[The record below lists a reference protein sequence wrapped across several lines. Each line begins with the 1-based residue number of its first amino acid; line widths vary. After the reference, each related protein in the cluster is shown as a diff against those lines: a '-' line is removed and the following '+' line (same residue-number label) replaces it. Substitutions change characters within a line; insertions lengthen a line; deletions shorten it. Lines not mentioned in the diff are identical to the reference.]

1 MASRGVVFWDFDGT
15 LGFGPHGPGAWAPC
29 LVEALDE
36 LHPGHNVTVDELR
49 PFTRGRYPW
58 STPERSHTHIQTA
71 TEWWDELELV
81 FRTAFEGVGFAETAS
96 ALAKRAGRYYADGAR
111 WGLFDDTVPA
121 LEQLSGLG
129 WRHVVFSNNIPE
141 LAENLDCLGV
151 GELIESVV
159 CSAAIGYEK
168 PHPDAYRCALEV
180 AGNPKSR
187 WMVGDSFEADVAGAR
202 RAQIPAILVRRQH
215 PDAQHSAPNL
225 LDAAAII
232 GAHES

>member
-49 PFTRGRYPW
+49 PFTRDRYPW

-121 LEQLSGLG
+121 LKHLNGLG

-141 LAENLDCLGV
+141 LAENLDCL
-151 GELIESVV
+151 ELMATRSGQPLYE
-159 CSAAIGYEK
+159 AAG
-168 PHPDAYRCALEV
+168 
-180 AGNPKSR
+180 
-187 WMVGDSFEADVAGAR
+187 FEAIEEVEDSSGGAPVPLTR
-202 RAQIPAILVRRQH
+202 MGKPITPVPSENTQQT
-215 PDAQHSAPNL
+215 
-225 LDAAAII
+225 
-232 GAHES
+232 